1 MMNNIIKYLLII
13 IASSSLVAC
22 AVKHQKIVFYPDLHT
37 VGQQIATYTAAA
49 PVNVSV
55 QDRRGISHIATV
67 TNDSNEK
74 QLIQATEA
82 PMDTLSMQFLA
93 LLKSLNIHTSNNA
106 ATKLTLYVDML
117 DVRIRQS
124 QVAHDASV
132 QVQFTLV
139 INTTNKTFKKPFY
152 GNMRVEGLFT
162 FDMAVI
168 ERELNQLVESLFYK
182 MLNDQ
187 EVKQHLMEL

>member
-132 QVQFTLV
+132 RAIYASYQ
-139 INTTNKTFKKPFY
+139 Y
-152 GNMRVEGLFT
+152 G
-162 FDMAVI
+162 
-168 ERELNQLVESLFYK
+168 K
-182 MLNDQ
+182 
-187 EVKQHLMEL
+187 